1 MNSLA
6 AKLQSGFEPI
16 PGYFLTDKIGAGG
29 YGEVWSADAPGGL
42 KKAIKFVYGHID
54 GDRASSELKSL
65 QRIRQVNHPFILS
78 LERIEIVDGQ
88 LMIVSELAQGSMLD
102 RYMEFRKKHIA
113 GIPRDRLLSYLSDA
127 ADGLDYLCQK
137 HELQHLDVKPG
148 NLLLLSDRIKVADFG
163 LVKDLQSATQSML
176 AGMTPTYAAP
186 EMFDGRP
193 GRYSD
198 QYSIAIVYQEMLT
211 GELPF
216 RGRTTA
222 QLANE
227 HLNRAPDVNPLPLS
241 DRSIIAKALAKR
253 PQHRFSDCRELINA
267 LIEAPKLNQL
277 AGESLVQSRGWTPRI
292 NPRNKIHQQNN
303 TGRPTAKPGTTSRA
317 DSLRTHNIIQGIAA
331 RSVSRVAQ
339 SEPKAE
345 INPLIGNGM
354 SNANSERTIDLIVG
368 IGGKGCE
375 VIAASLGQTQEE
387 NDGTKIRSYLAI
399 DTDHKSLEPL
409 IDRSRPDYLDYS
421 SIVHMPI
428 KSPHYYRSESN
439 YFPQLSRRWIY
450 NIPRSQLTEGVRPLG
465 MLALLDH
472 ANVCHDKIFSKI
484 EDLLH
489 SAKED
494 NATIKRLSIQIVC
507 SASGGTGGA
516 IASEIG
522 FLIRHMTESIKVPVD
537 IDLVLFCAS
546 PDPLL
551 SADLS
556 SASAMSCLLEINHY
570 FRTNGLHPPLP
581 GLSEKVASKPPFD
594 QVNLIYSGRSGRRVD
609 EQHSIQEAS
618 IYLTQGLELLREAR
632 IQKGEQSEECAY
644 PWLSTIAV
652 TNFDMSYLLCPKR
665 ANIILVLDHVLDWV
679 QRIDHYTGVNRIA
692 VQVSQL
698 SSKTAESIEFLVN
711 DLFRSCNWNAQAWV
725 RSCMA
730 IASAVRKEE
739 PVSNS
744 TEPNDTQARDSESRT
759 TSDLPELRSISES
772 LGTDWDETKIAFEN
786 LLKKGI
792 KQLQG
797 YLCNKWLTHPHQWGL
812 LPSVAEYISSKLK
825 TQTNSLFTVSKKLA
839 NQRDSMLE
847 ESNREST
854 EQVSLDANL
863 SGLFIESQFHALA
876 GRLLG
881 RIVLFLDDYQSK
893 WRAFSKGYA
902 KELLGYAARLC
913 NQELNMSLEAF
924 LTDKPLTRTDRRAN
938 TSVNW
943 LNSLLVRQWDQY
955 CGTNAW
961 VPNESRWPL
970 KIEEEGIK
978 GTHETLARIMEL
990 FNDYSST
997 EEIELR
1003 ENFSIEDTDRGGTQV
1018 SSGASEDLTS
1028 TAPNE
1033 TWQPEISSELK
1044 SDTDSIAELNKRLRE
1059 ATPYLVEFGGNTKQ
1073 VLQIPDYIWHQIPIK
1088 TRDVLHEKCLIKCT
1102 NSRSDPVL
1110 VSVGTSLDLEN
1121 LVERLL
1127 MPTTETWH
1135 LVPRILSRVD
1145 VDWIPFSTSD

>member
-1 MNSLA
+1 MSSLA

-16 PGYFLTDKIGAGG
+16 PGYFLTDKLGAGG
-29 YGEVWSADAPGGL
+29 YGEVWSANAPGGL

-78 LERIEIVDGQ
+78 LERIEIIDGQ
-88 LMIVSELAQGSMLD
+88 LMIVSELAQGSMFD

-137 HELQHLDVKPG
+137 HDLQHLDVKPG

-227 HLNRAPDVNPLPLS
+227 HLNRAPDLNPLPQS

-253 PQHRFSDCRELINA
+253 PQQRFSDCRELINA
-267 LIEAPKLNQL
+267 LIEAPKLNQTD
-277 AGESLVQSRGWTPRI
+277 GETLVQSRGWTPRM
-292 NPRNKIHQQNN
+292 NPSNRSHQQGK
-303 TGRPTAKPGTTSRA
+303 TGRPTAKPGAPTRA
-317 DSLRTHNIIQGIAA
+317 DSLRSHSIIQGIAT
-331 RSVSRVAQ
+331 RSANRVAQ
-339 SEPKAE
+339 LEPKAE
-345 INPLIGNGM
+345 VSPAITDDVLSPTI
-354 SNANSERTIDLIVG
+354 ERTIDLIVG

-375 VIAASLGQTQEE
+375 VIGASREHVQED
-387 NDGTKIRSYLAI
+387 NDGTRVRTYLAI

-409 IDRSRPDYLDYS
+409 IDRSRPGYLDYG

-428 KSPHYYRSESN
+428 KSPHYYRSESG
-439 YFPQLSRRWIY
+439 YFPQLSRRWVY

-472 ANVCHDKIFSKI
+472 AKVCHDKLLSKI
-484 EDLLH
+484 EDLFYT
-489 SAKED
+489 AKED
-494 NATIKRLSIQIVC
+494 KATVKRLSVQIVC
-507 SASGGTGGA
+507 SASGGTGSA
-516 IASEIG
+516 IAAEIG
-522 FLIRHMTESIKVPVD
+522 FLIRHMTESLKVPVD

-546 PDPLL
+546 PNPLS

-556 SASAMSCLLEINHY
+556 SASAISCLLEINHY
-570 FRTNGLHPPLP
+570 FRTNGLHPSLP
-581 GLSEKVASKPPFD
+581 GLSENVTSKPPFD
-594 QVNLIYSGRSGRRVD
+594 HVNLIYSGQLGRRVD
-609 EQHSIQEAS
+609 EQHSIQEAAL
-618 IYLTQGLELLREAR
+618 YLTHGLDLLREAR
-632 IQKGEQSEECAY
+632 SQSAEQTEESNY
-644 PWLSTIAV
+644 PWLSTISV
-652 TNFDMSYLLCPKR
+652 SNFDMSYILDPKR
-665 ANIILVLDHVLDWV
+665 ANITLVLDNILGWV
-679 QRIDHYTGVNRIA
+679 QRIDHYTGLNRIS
-692 VQVSQL
+692 VPVSQL
-698 SSKTAESIEFLVN
+698 SSKTAERIEFLVN
-711 DLFRSCNWNAQAWV
+711 DLFRSCSWNAQAWV

-730 IASAVRKEE
+730 TASAVRKDETTL
-739 PVSNS
+739 NGKGH
-744 TEPNDTQARDSESRT
+744 TEPRQSDSEMRT
-759 TSDLPELRSISES
+759 ASDLPELRSISES
-772 LGTDWDETKIAFEN
+772 LGTDWQETKVAFEV
-786 LLKKGI
+786 LLEEGI
-792 KQLQG
+792 NQLQG

-825 TQTNSLFTVSKKLA
+825 TQTNSLFTVAQKLA
-839 NQRDSMLE
+839 NQHDSMLE
-847 ESNREST
+847 LSNVDST
-854 EQVSLDANL
+854 EPASLETNL
-863 SGLFIESQFHALA
+863 SRLYIESQFHALA

-881 RIVLFLDDYQSK
+881 RIVQFLDGYQTK
-893 WRAFSKGYA
+893 WRDFSKVYS
-902 KELLGYAARLC
+902 KELLGYAVKLC

-924 LTDKPLTRTDRRAN
+924 LADKPVARSDRQAK

-955 CGTNAW
+955 CGTNSW
-961 VPNESRWPL
+961 VPDESRWPL
-970 KIEEEGIK
+970 AIENEGIE
-978 GTHETLARIMEL
+978 GTHETLTKIL
-990 FNDYSST
+990 DLLNNYFTT
-997 EEIELR
+997 EQIVLADSANEEH
-1003 ENFSIEDTDRGGTQV
+1003 DQGGTHT
-1018 SSGASEDLTS
+1018 SFEIKEDLTS
-1028 TAPNE
+1028 TTPHE
-1033 TWQPEISSELK
+1033 TWQPVASAEQQSG
-1044 SDTDSIAELNKRLRE
+1044 TDSIAELSKRLRE
-1059 ATPYLVEFGGNTKQ
+1059 EAPYLVEFGGETKQ
-1073 VLQIPDYIWHQIPIK
+1073 ILQIPDYIWHQIPIE
-1088 TRDVLHEKCLIKCT
+1088 TRDALHEKCLIRYT
-1102 NSRSDPVL
+1102 NSLTEPVL

-1121 LVERLL
+1121 LVDRLF
-1127 MPTTETWH
+1127 MPTTETWL